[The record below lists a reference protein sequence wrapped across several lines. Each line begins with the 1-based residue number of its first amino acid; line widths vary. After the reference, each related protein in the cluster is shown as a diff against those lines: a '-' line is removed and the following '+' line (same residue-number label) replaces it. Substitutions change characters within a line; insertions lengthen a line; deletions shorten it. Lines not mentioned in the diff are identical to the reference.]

1 MITLPPIGLSKLKG
15 RWPVFRSVASQLDSS
30 GSNSLFVTKPA
41 GVASGDILLAFIY
54 SRNTNSLSSFDG
66 FSLHTSAT
74 PTLDGVAHHCKSF
87 IKIATGSEP
96 ADYEWFWDTPS
107 QGKGGVVLAYTG
119 GHATQTENANN
130 VVLSANFQTHTMPT
144 LVPSFDY
151 SMQVSCWFLDAT
163 GTGVIGTVTTPPVG
177 MTLRFASPDAG
188 FGGNAPDF
196 FTVYEQRLGLNA
208 VGSGTRDLV
217 SGNNC
222 SSFGITAGIRRS

>member
-1 MITLPPIGLSKLKG
+1 MITLPTIGLSKLKG
-15 RWPVFRSVASQLDSS
+15 RWPVFRSVASQLDSA
-30 GSNSLFVTKPA
+30 GSNSLFVTKPT
-41 GVASGDILLAFIY
+41 GVASGDVLLAFIY

-66 FSLHTSAT
+66 FSLHTSAQ
-74 PTLDGVAHHCKSF
+74 PTLDGVSHWCRSY

-119 GHATQTENANN
+119 GHATQNEPAQTQT
-130 VVLSANFQTHTMPT
+130 LSSNFQTHQMPSLT
-144 LVPSFDY
+144 PTFDY
-151 SMQVSCWFLDAT
+151 SMQVSCWFLDAV
-163 GTGVIGTVTTPPVG
+163 GTGVIGTVTTPPPG

-196 FTVYEQRLGLNA
+196 FTVYEQRLGLA
-208 VGSGTRDLV
+208 FVGSGTRDLI

-222 SSFGITAGIRRS
+222 DSHGISTAIKRS